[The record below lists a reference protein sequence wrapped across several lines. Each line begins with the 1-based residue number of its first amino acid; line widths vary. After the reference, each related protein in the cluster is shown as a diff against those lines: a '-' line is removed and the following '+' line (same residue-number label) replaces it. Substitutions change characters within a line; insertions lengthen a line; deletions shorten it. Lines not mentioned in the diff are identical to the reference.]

1 MNDENKSKTNNHL
14 SIPEVYDLIAESFD
28 SKRRHPWKEVIQFI
42 KQLPASSRILDLG
55 CGNARHTRVLLER
68 NFEVIGLDVSYRI
81 LQTAKEN
88 ELSLVKNKLTS
99 LINGDARVLPF
110 KNKVFDSII
119 MIAVIHHFES
129 TEDRIGILQEIK
141 RVLTDN
147 GICLISTWLRTH
159 PRFQKEDLS
168 DLVKSGKKDIQ
179 VPWTL
184 PNGKKINRYY
194 YLFEKEELEALVLQL
209 GFKILKSEISNHNLF
224 LSVKKT

>member
-1 MNDENKSKTNNHL
+1 MTDENNSETKNRF

-42 KQLPASSRILDLG
+42 KQLPATSRILDLG
-55 CGNARHTRVLLER
+55 CGNARHTRVMLER
-68 NFEVIGLDVSYRI
+68 NFEVIGLDISYRI

-88 ELSLVKNKLTS
+88 ELSSVKDKLTS
-99 LINGDARVLPF
+99 LINSDARVLPF
-110 KNKVFDSII
+110 RNEVFDHVI

-129 TEDRIGILQEIK
+129 IDDRVKILQEIK
-141 RVLTDN
+141 RILTEN
-147 GICLISTWLRTH
+147 GTCLISTWLKTH

-168 DLVKSGKKDIQ
+168 ELVKSGKQDIL

-184 PNGKKINRYY
+184 ANGKKINRYY
-194 YLFEKEELEALVLQL
+194 YLFEKEELEELVLQL
-209 GFKILKSEISNHNLF
+209 GFKILNSEISNHNLF

>member
-1 MNDENKSKTNNHL
+1 MNDENKSKTNDRF

-28 SKRRHPWKEVIQFI
+28 SKRRHPWKEVIKFI

-99 LINGDARVLPF
+99 LINSDARVLPF

-119 MIAVIHHFES
+119 MIAVIHHFDS
-129 TEDRIGILQEIK
+129 IEDRIEILREIK
-141 RVLTDN
+141 RILSEN
-147 GICLISTWLRTH
+147 GTCLLSTWLKTH
-159 PRFQKEDLS
+159 PRFQKEDLYQ
-168 DLVKSGKKDIQ
+168 LVKSGEKDIF

-209 GFKILKSEISNHNLF
+209 GFKIINSEISNHNLF

>member
-1 MNDENKSKTNNHL
+1 MTDENNSETKNRF

-42 KQLPASSRILDLG
+42 KQLPTTSRILDLG
-55 CGNARHTRVLLER
+55 CGNARHTRVMLER
-68 NFEVIGLDVSYRI
+68 NFEVIGLDISYRI

-88 ELSLVKNKLTS
+88 ELSSVKDKLTS
-99 LINGDARVLPF
+99 LINSDARVLPF
-110 KNKVFDSII
+110 RNEVFDHVI

-129 TEDRIGILQEIK
+129 IDDRVKILQEIK
-141 RVLTDN
+141 RILTEN
-147 GICLISTWLRTH
+147 GTCLISTWLKTH

-168 DLVKSGKKDIQ
+168 ELVKSGKQDIL

-184 PNGKKINRYY
+184 ANGKKINRYY
-194 YLFEKEELEALVLQL
+194 YLFEKEELEELVLQL
-209 GFKILKSEISNHNLF
+209 GFKILNSEISNHNLF

>member
-129 TEDRIGILQEIK
+129 IEDRIGILQEIK

-168 DLVKSGKKDIQ
+168 DLVKSGKKDIL

>member
-1 MNDENKSKTNNHL
+1 MNDENKSKTNDRF

-28 SKRRHPWKEVIQFI
+28 SKRRHPWKEVIKFI
-42 KQLPASSRILDLG
+42 KQLPVSSRILDLG

-68 NFEVIGLDVSYRI
+68 NFEAIGLDVSYRI

-99 LINGDARVLPF
+99 LINSDARVLPF
-110 KNKVFDSII
+110 KNKVFDGII
-119 MIAVIHHFES
+119 MIAVIHHFDS
-129 TEDRIGILQEIK
+129 IEDRMEILREIK
-141 RVLTDN
+141 RILTEN
-147 GICLISTWLRTH
+147 GTCLISTWLKTH
-159 PRFQKEDLS
+159 PRFQKEDLYQ
-168 DLVKSGKKDIQ
+168 LVKSGEKDIF

-194 YLFEKEELEALVLQL
+194 YLFEKEEFEALILQL
-209 GFKILKSEISNHNLF
+209 GFKIINSEISNHNLF

>member
-1 MNDENKSKTNNHL
+1 MTDENNSETKNRF

-42 KQLPASSRILDLG
+42 KQLPATSRILDLG
-55 CGNARHTRVLLER
+55 CGNARHTRVMLER
-68 NFEVIGLDVSYRI
+68 NFEVIGLDISYRI

-88 ELSLVKNKLTS
+88 ELSSVKDKLTS
-99 LINGDARVLPF
+99 LINSDARVLPF
-110 KNKVFDSII
+110 RNEVIDHVI

-129 TEDRIGILQEIK
+129 IDDRVKILQEIK
-141 RVLTDN
+141 RILTEN
-147 GICLISTWLRTH
+147 GTCLISTWLKTH

-168 DLVKSGKKDIQ
+168 ELVKSGKQDIL

-184 PNGKKINRYY
+184 ANGKKINRYY
-194 YLFEKEELEALVLQL
+194 YLFEKEELEELVLQL
-209 GFKILKSEISNHNLF
+209 GFKILNSEISNHNLF